1 MKPEL
6 KEFLSLFVPLIREPA
21 VWGSLSLE
29 ATYYLADKL
38 PPLDY
43 VTSVR
48 AVVFNDGAVLVVRD
62 GDGNYFVVP
71 GGRREA
77 DEAIEATLRREI
89 VEETGWQIVRPAYL
103 GFVHYHHL
111 GPRPAGFTYLYPD
124 FLQLIYVAQAGRFT
138 PAATIDDEYVVE
150 SSFMPLQAARQL
162 EMNRSQKML
171 LEAAVKLSPG

>member
-1 MKPEL
+1 M
-6 KEFLSLFVPLIREPA
+6 
-21 VWGSLSLE
+21 WGGLPLE

-38 PPLDY
+38 PSLDY

-48 AVVFNDGAVLVVRD
+48 AVVFNDGAVLVIRD

-77 DEAIEATLRREI
+77 GEAIEATLRREI

-124 FLQLIYVAQAGRFT
+124 FLQLIYVARAGRFT
-138 PAATIDDEYVVE
+138 PQATINDEYVVA
-150 SSFMPLQAARQL
+150 SSFVPLQAARQL
-162 EMNRSQKML
+162 KMSRSQQVL
-171 LEAAVKLSPG
+171 LEAAVKLWSG